1 MNIRPFLPW
10 VLLGGLL
17 LLAGCQATEAPPVDQ
32 PDTYVTIDGNAVL
45 RTVTPGEIFGA
56 NLGAWVLDTKLGTT
70 TQSLLRDLRPSVA
83 RFPGGNLSNNYCW
96 VEQKV
101 SDNDHLVW
109 DDWGW
114 GIDVA
119 EFLAF
124 IKAVGCVP
132 LFSLNPFDHTI
143 DGHFHLAADEAADL
157 ADLFVGEGFAG
168 AFYEVGNENDGSWNP
183 MLTVN
188 EYADRFVQLALA
200 VKMVDPTARL
210 MGPVGSGTSSWII
223 DFLDRLALLGA
234 TGLLDWISFHRYGG
248 WISNGNT
255 DGIDL
260 DDPQEFAADLAAVRA
275 SLDGRGL
282 GRVKIAVTEINA
294 AIWDIGCTRDQ
305 FTIKQGLW
313 LADALGVSLLGA
325 DAANVWIHLHPGA
338 DPHALIDSETT
349 PPVITKNYW
358 PVALPAQTLSSAD
371 PAAPVE
377 VLGLTRDVGDP
388 VMTGY
393 AVRKADG
400 TLGVLLVNK
409 SERAYDV
416 AINLTFYPQT
426 VAARRIGQAEY
437 DAGTGPAHV
446 SARIDARRVRASVP
460 GRSIVGFEVR

>member
-1 MNIRPFLPW
+1 MNARAVMLGM
-10 VLLGGLL
+10 LLGGLL
-17 LLAGCQATEAPPVDQ
+17 FLAGCQANEAPPVDR
-32 PDTYVTIDGNAVL
+32 PDTFVTIDGNAVL
-45 RTVTPGEIFGA
+45 RTIAPGEIFAA

-70 TQSLLRDLRPSVA
+70 TQSLIRDLRPSVA

-109 DDWGW
+109 DDWSW
-114 GIDVA
+114 GVDVD

-143 DGHFHLAADEAADL
+143 DGHFHLATEEAADL

-188 EYADRFVQLALA
+188 EYADRFVQLAMA

-210 MGPVGSGTSSWII
+210 MGPVGSGTSSWITA
-223 DFLDRLALLGA
+223 FLDRLALLGA
-234 TGLLDWISFHRYGG
+234 TNLLDIVSFHRYGG

-255 DGIDL
+255 EGIDL
-260 DDPQEFAADLAAVRA
+260 DDPQEYADDLAAVRA
-275 SLDGRGL
+275 ALDARGL
-282 GRVKIAVTEINA
+282 GRVKIAVTELNA
-294 AIWDIGCTRDQ
+294 AIWDTGCTRDQ

-325 DAANVWIHLHPGA
+325 DMANVWIHLHPGT
-338 DPHALIDSETT
+338 DPHALIDSEAS
-349 PPVITKNYW
+349 PPAITSNYW

-371 PAAPVE
+371 PAAGVE
-377 VLGLTRDVGDP
+377 VLGVSRDIGDS
-388 VMTGY
+388 VMTVY
-393 AVRKADG
+393 AVRKPDG
-400 TLGVLLVNK
+400 TFGVLLVNK
-409 SERAYDV
+409 SGRAYDV
-416 AINLTFYPQT
+416 GINMPAIPQSVT
-426 VAARRIGQAEY
+426 ARRIGPTEY
-437 DAGTGPAHV
+437 AAAAGPAAV
-446 SARIDARRVRASVP
+446 ATTKSSRRITVP
-460 GRSIVGFEVR
+460 VPATSIVGLEVR